1 MLNFLYLLTV
11 LSQNLDKLKLID
23 LSKSEC
29 LTQTPDFT
37 GFPNIERLIFQ
48 GCTSLHE
55 LHPSVGGLK
64 KLILLNLSGCSKLK
78 KFPEIETDMTNLLE
92 LHLDGT
98 FIEELPSSI
107 KHLTGLTVLNLQDC
121 KNLLSFPS
129 AICSLTSLKI
139 LTLSGCKGQQPKQA
153 LLCTYLLNPICAT
166 LRLCTYLLNLI
177 CATLRLWTCCFS
189 IAPYPEPEPINL
201 LFPNSFSGLSS
212 LESLDLSDCNLL
224 DGALPDDFS
233 SLSSLQSL
241 NLNKNNF
248 TCLPDSISQLSK
260 LKLLFLDHCSKLKSL
275 PFLPVSTQFVSA
287 QGCTSLKDYS
297 NLKEYSN
304 QAVVCTSGE
313 AGFTFINCLSLGDDE
328 GKIAEVSLLDIHF
341 QPLWQR
347 YMEVSLS
354 FPQREVLL
362 I

>member
-1 MLNFLYLLTV
+1 MLTV

-98 FIEELPSSI
+98 SIEELPSSI
-107 KHLTGLTVLNLQDC
+107 KHLTGLTVLHLQDC

-153 LLCTYLLNPICAT
+153 LP
-166 LRLCTYLLNLI
+166 CTYLLNLI

-189 IAPYPEPEPINL
+189 IAPYPEAEPINL

-233 SLSSLQSL
+233 CLSSLQSL

-275 PFLPVSTQFVSA
+275 SFLPLSTQFVSA

-297 NLKEYSN
+297 N
-304 QAVVCTSGE
+304 QVVVWTSGE

-328 GKIAEVSLLDIHF
+328 GKIAEFSLLDIHF